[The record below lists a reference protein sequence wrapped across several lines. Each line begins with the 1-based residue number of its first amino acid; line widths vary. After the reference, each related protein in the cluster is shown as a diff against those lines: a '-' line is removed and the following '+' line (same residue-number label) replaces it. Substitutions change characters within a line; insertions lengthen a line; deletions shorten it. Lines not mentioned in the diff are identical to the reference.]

1 MRNSL
6 RIGAAALAAT
16 VATAG
21 AVTPAFAAESHG
33 PKNIIYMIGDGMGY
47 GHVAYNNLYET
58 GQSKYLIDGAFGAEG
73 PEELDG
79 DSVQSFEDFD
89 RLSMTTYPVDS
100 SYDPAKAW
108 ATHEYVDKGATDSS
122 AAGTAMATGVKP

>member
-6 RIGAAALAAT
+6 RMGAAALAAT

-58 GQSKYLIDGAFGAEG
+58 GQSMMVL
-73 PEELDG
+73 
-79 DSVQSFEDFD
+79 SVQ
-89 RLSMTTYPVDS
+89 
-100 SYDPAKAW
+100 KAP
-108 ATHEYVDKGATDSS
+108 KNS
-122 AAGTAMATGVKP
+122 TAILCSPSRISTVCP